1 MNLDENKQFPHMMC
15 RIVYLPKGSESIE
28 SVIVR
33 DDRVL
38 EEIDH
43 LRNDLRCDLLSLDC
57 LGYEKKEEEEQ

>member
-1 MNLDENKQFPHMMC
+1 MNLYENRPLPHMMY
-15 RIVYLPKGSESIE
+15 RVAYLFKGSENAE

-57 LGYEKKEEEEQ
+57 LGYEKKKEEE